1 MESKETT
8 TKFEAGRVYA
18 GTFICDSDLTVF
30 YRVISRTAKMVTVQ
44 QVAVNNTA
52 LTNQPV
58 LRRGVKSWNGVEVFM
73 PDGNYSMALSIH
85 ADRARAEAVAA

>member
-1 MESKETT
+1 MEAANK
-8 TKFEAGRVYA
+8 TKFETGKVYA
-18 GTFICDSDLTVF
+18 GTFICDSDLTAF

-85 ADRARAEAVAA
+85 ADHMREAQP